1 MGSSIKYQAGTQA
14 AESRTGR
21 EEGMD
26 QPSLGLAMIM
36 KNEAVNLSRS
46 LAPIADFVDEMVVVD
61 TGSSDQSRELASGL
75 GARVLEFAW
84 IDDFSAARNYGLAAA
99 TTDFIFWLDAD
110 NSISP
115 EGLSEFRRFLRK
127 GGETILWAT
136 EVVIPQGDRIWQKRV
151 FPNKPELVRFEGR
164 VHEQLVYPSYWSSVA
179 TEVEIRHWGY
189 AEPLSARH
197 KGERNLELLLSC
209 PETKAG
215 EFYWLYQTGRTLA
228 NLRRHSEAAQW
239 LQRAAEAGTDNRPLW
254 AHTLI
259 LWSQCLSRLGRH
271 SEAEKA
277 ARRLVDCEP
286 AYGPGFYHLGRL
298 LYDAGHLQE
307 AGELLEA
314 ALILGTGD
322 KVWGA
327 DEKSCNYKSAFLL
340 GRIWAGCGR
349 KGPARQA
356 FILARDLEPQN
367 PEPPFAL
374 AEVALAEGDKG
385 EAKGHLEQVL
395 RLAPEHRRAKDMYF
409 QLCVEAK
416 S

>member
-1 MGSSIKYQAGTQA
+1 M
-14 AESRTGR
+14 AESRDGEKLNT
-21 EEGMD
+21 
-26 QPSLGLAMIM
+26 PSLGLAMIM

-46 LAPIADFVDEMVVVD
+46 LAPIAGCVDEMVVVD
-61 TGSSDQSRELASGL
+61 TGSSDQSRELAMGL

-84 IDDFSAARNYGLAAA
+84 IDDFSAARNFGLASAS
-99 TTDFIFWLDAD
+99 TDFVLWLDAD

-115 EGLSEFRRFLRK
+115 EGLAEFRRFLRK
-127 GGETILWAT
+127 GAETILWAT

-151 FPNKPELVRFEGR
+151 FPNKPEVVRFEGR
-164 VHEQLVYPSYWSSVA
+164 VHEQLVYPSYWNSVA

-228 NLRRHSEAAQW
+228 NLRRYHEAAQW
-239 LQRAAEAGTDNRPLW
+239 LQRAAEARTGNRPLR
-254 AHTLI
+254 AHAFI
-259 LWSQCLSRLGRH
+259 LLSQCYLRLGRH
-271 SEAEKA
+271 DEAEIT
-277 ARRLVDCEP
+277 ARRLIDSEP

-298 LYDAGHLQE
+298 LYDAGHLRE
-307 AGELLEA
+307 AGEKLEA

-340 GRIWAGCGR
+340 GRIWSGCGR

-374 AEVALAEGDKG
+374 AEVALAEGDEG
-385 EAKGHLEQVL
+385 EARGHLEHVL

-409 QLCVEAK
+409 RLCGEPKA
-416 S
+416 